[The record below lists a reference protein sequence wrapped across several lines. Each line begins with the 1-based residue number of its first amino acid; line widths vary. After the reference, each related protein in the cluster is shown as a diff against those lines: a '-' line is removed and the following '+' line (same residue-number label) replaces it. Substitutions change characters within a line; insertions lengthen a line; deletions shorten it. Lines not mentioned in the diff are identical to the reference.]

1 MGETRVDLLH
11 LLKDLRD
18 AYPGSIEETIV
29 TEMVANA
36 LDSGATTIQL
46 MTDSAE
52 ASITV
57 VDNGRGMLQKELRQY
72 HDIAATTKSRGG
84 GIGFA
89 GVGIKLGLLI
99 SDEVFTET
107 RVGHQHIATTWRLSS
122 KRRAPW
128 DWVTPEG
135 LVGDRGTGVRLRV
148 RNALSPLVDSGY
160 VEELLYRHFQPLFDP
175 AFEQILSGHYPNG
188 IGFVINGRT
197 LPSRVWNGAEKGA
210 IAIKPPRK
218 RKPSAMGFLV
228 RQSEPLPE
236 DQRGI
241 AISTFGKVIKRGW
254 DWVGITP
261 AEPDEVGGLIE
272 APMLA
277 QSLTLN
283 KADFIRVGTNGAP
296 YVAFRKAIQ
305 EAVASKLAE
314 WGISRERP
322 TENRR
327 RSTRPM
333 ERDLEKVLLNMADD
347 FPLLSTLIERRTGG
361 QRRLPLAN
369 PADEGK
375 QEQEIGGPIPATQ
388 GVSQEQPDKTEPPN
402 SSREPAQPPSTTLGT
417 GVKRSRRPT
426 RYRLRI
432 QFEQRAGSDELS
444 RLVESTVL
452 INEAHPA
459 YNRAVASR
467 ATGYH
472 IALATAMAL
481 VKLAVEPG
489 DEHSFIT
496 SFLVRWGEATQQ
508 KTTKKRRRTK
518 SKAKTKR

>member
-52 ASITV
+52 STITV

-89 GVGIKLGLLI
+89 GVGIKLGLLV

-107 RVGHQHIATTWRLSS
+107 RVGPQHIATTWRLSS

-135 LVGDRGTGVRLRV
+135 LVRDRGTGVRLRV
-148 RNALSPLVDSGY
+148 RNALSPLVDPGY
-160 VEELLYRHFQPLFDP
+160 VEGLLYRHFEPLFDP
-175 AFEQILSGHYPNG
+175 AFESILSRQYPNG
-188 IGFVINGRT
+188 IRFVINGRT
-197 LPSRVWNGAEKGA
+197 LARRVWNGTQRGT
-210 IAIKPPRK
+210 ITIKLPRK
-218 RKPSAMGFLV
+218 HKPSATGFLV
-228 RQSEPLPE
+228 RQNEPLSE
-236 DQRGI
+236 DRRGI

-254 DWVGITP
+254 DWLAITP

-272 APMLA
+272 APLLA

-296 YVAFRKAIQ
+296 YIAFRKAIQ
-305 EAVASKLAE
+305 EAVAAQLEE

-322 TENRR
+322 AQNRR
-327 RSTRPM
+327 RATRPM
-333 ERDLEKVLLNMADD
+333 ERDLERVLLNMADD
-347 FPLLSTLIERRTGG
+347 FPLLSTLMERRSGG
-361 QRRLPLAN
+361 QRSLPIAT
-369 PADEGK
+369 ATEEGSRG
-375 QEQEIGGPIPATQ
+375 QEIGGPIDASQ
-388 GVSQEQPDKTEPPN
+388 DVSQRQQDKTEPPAI
-402 SSREPAQPPSTTLGT
+402 SREPGQPPSTTLGT
-417 GVKRSRRPT
+417 GTKGSRRPT
-426 RYRLRI
+426 QYRLRI
-432 QFEQRAGSDELS
+432 QFEQRPESEELS
-444 RLVESTVL
+444 RLVESTVW

-459 YNRAVASR
+459 YHRAVASR

-481 VKLAVEPG
+481 AKLAVEPG

-496 SFLVRWGEATQQ
+496 SFLVLWGQATQR
-508 KTTKKRRRTK
+508 KTTRKRRHTK
-518 SKAKTKR
+518 SKAKTKP